1 MKSKSILLGIFATA
15 LAACHNDENIP
26 NETGT
31 DSDNGAVSF
40 TASIDGAKATR
51 AHDTSWD
58 ANDRI
63 GITGTSGDMQYANV
77 AYQTKDADGKFTVAV
92 QGTEI
97 YYQDD
102 AEVTFTAYYPYT
114 EAEALTEGTKITA
127 NTKLQSGQQAFD
139 FLHATQT
146 GSKAT
151 AASPVSFKFTH
162 RMAKVVLTIQKG
174 NGVSFEE
181 VQAAVLALQ
190 GLKDNGSF
198 HIASGEATATGDALT
213 SPWTFASNAGG
224 DANNNAPAY
233 ASDEQQTVAYTLI
246 LFPQTFDAPL
256 PLSATLVGKQTFNA
270 KLDFTAANTDA
281 GDAPAGNYLAAGR
294 QYNLSVTLHKT
305 ALTVDGCSIKEWEN
319 ADGGNVDAN

>member
-26 NETGT
+26 GGTGT
-31 DSDNGAVSF
+31 DSGNGAVSF
-40 TASIDGAKATR
+40 TASIDGAQATR
-51 AHDTSWD
+51 AHDTFWD

-63 GITGTSGDMQYANV
+63 GITGTSGGTPYVNV
-77 AYQTKDADGKFTVAV
+77 AYETKDADGKFTAAV

-114 EAEALTEGTKITA
+114 EALTEGTKITA
-127 NTKLQSGQQAFD
+127 NTKLQSDQQSFD

-151 AASPVSFKFTH
+151 AASPVSFKFIH

-174 NGVSFEE
+174 SGVSFEE
-181 VQAAVLALQ
+181 VKAAVLALQ

-213 SPWTFASNAGG
+213 SAWTFAGNAGG

-233 ASDEQQTVAYTLI
+233 ANDQQQTVAYTLI
-246 LFPQTFDAPL
+246 LFPQAFDAAL

>member
-26 NETGT
+26 NGTGT
-31 DSDNGAVSF
+31 DSGNGAVSF
-40 TASIDGAKATR
+40 TASIDGAKTTR

-63 GITGTSGDMQYANV
+63 GITGTSGDTQYANV
-77 AYQTKDADGKFTVAV
+77 AYQTKDADGKFTAAV

-114 EAEALTEGTKITA
+114 EALAEGTKITA
-127 NTKLQSGQQAFD
+127 NTKLQSDQQSFD

-174 NGVSFEE
+174 SGVSFEE
-181 VQAAVLALQ
+181 VKAAVLALHRF
-190 GLKDNGSF
+190 KNNGSF
-198 HIASGEATATGDALT
+198 DITSGEAVATGSIHG
-213 SPWTFASNAGG
+213 SPWTFAGNAGG
-224 DANNNAPAY
+224 DANNNAPA
-233 ASDEQQTVAYTLI
+233 SPDNSKETVAYTLI

-256 PLSATLVGKQTFNA
+256 PLSATLVGKQTFYA
-270 KLDFTAANTDA
+270 KLDFTAANADA
-281 GDAPAGNYLAAGR
+281 NDPTPGNYLAAGR